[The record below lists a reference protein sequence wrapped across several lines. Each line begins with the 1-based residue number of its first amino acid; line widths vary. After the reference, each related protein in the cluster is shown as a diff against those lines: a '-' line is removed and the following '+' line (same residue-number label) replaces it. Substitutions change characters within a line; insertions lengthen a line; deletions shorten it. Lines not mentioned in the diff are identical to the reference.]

1 MVRKS
6 GYRFSEKT
14 MLNEEARAIDTVR
27 TVGRTEAAGRNAIR
41 GAFALALSSLLSGC
55 LTTETVP
62 GPDIDVP
69 PKYRAAAVKP
79 HAALPAPDWWRGF
92 RSRELTTLVERAQLA
107 NLDIAAAVA
116 RIEQADAQTR
126 IAGAPLLPA
135 INFDGVAQRA
145 RAGAAESNRFSAV
158 LNASYEVDLW
168 GKNRALLRSA
178 EFTAV
183 ASRFD
188 REVIVLSTVSTVIN
202 TYFQVLA
209 AQDRLRIARS
219 NVDAATRILKVY
231 QDRIGVGTASGL
243 DIAQQESLVAQQ
255 RAAIPPLDQQLRQ
268 ATATLAVLLGD
279 APARVTVRGG
289 SLNSIA
295 AQRVSPGLPSDL
307 LLQRPDIREAEA
319 QLAAANANV
328 ESARAALFPTI
339 SLTGSGG
346 YVSTALNTLFLPASA
361 VYSVAGSLSQP
372 LFDGFRL
379 LSQLDLQKGR
389 RTELLQL
396 YRKAILSGFA
406 DVEVALIAVQDL
418 AEQERLQ
425 SEAVATARR
434 AYELSETQLRTGTID
449 ITTVLNTQRTLFAAQ
464 DQLANVRLTRLQA
477 IVSLFQAVGGGWV
490 LPDEIASDRGRR
502 AAFRAKKDA
511 R

>member
-1 MVRKS
+1 VNPIRTS
-6 GYRFSEKT
+6 GRLAK
-14 MLNEEARAIDTVR
+14 
-27 TVGRTEAAGRNAIR
+27 G
-41 GAFALALSSLLSGC
+41 ALALALGPLLSGC
-55 LTTETVP
+55 LLTSETAP
-62 GPDIDVP
+62 GPEIEVP
-69 PKYRAAAVKP
+69 PRYRAAAGKP

-92 RSRELTTLVERAQLA
+92 RSRELTALVERAHLA

-135 INFDGVAQRA
+135 IGFDGTAQRA
-145 RAGAAESNRFSAV
+145 RAAGTESNRFSAV
-158 LNASYEVDLW
+158 LNASYEMDFW
-168 GKNRALLRSA
+168 GKNRAALRSA
-178 EFTAV
+178 EFAAV

-202 TYFQVLA
+202 TYFQILA
-209 AQDRLRIARS
+209 AQDRLRIARG

-243 DIAQQESLVAQQ
+243 DIAQQQSLVAQQ

-268 ATATLAVLLGD
+268 NIATLAVLLGD
-279 APARVTVRGG
+279 APERVTVRGG
-289 SLNSIA
+289 SMSAIA
-295 AQRVSPGLPSDL
+295 ALRVSAGLPSDL

-319 QLAAANANV
+319 QLSAANANV
-328 ESARAALFPTI
+328 ESARAALFPSI
-339 SLTGSGG
+339 SLTGQGG
-346 YVSTALNTLFLPASA
+346 YVSTALNTLFVPASA
-361 VYSVAGSLSQP
+361 VYSIAGNLTQP

-406 DVEVALIAVQDL
+406 DVERALIAVRDL

-425 SEAVATARR
+425 TEAVATARR
-434 AYELSETQLRTGTID
+434 AYELSDTQLRSGTID
-449 ITTVLNTQRTLFAAQ
+449 ITIVLNTQRTLFAEQ
-464 DQLANVRLTRLQA
+464 DQLAIVRLTRLQA
-477 IVSLFQAVGGGWV
+477 IVSLFQALGGGWV
-490 LPDEIASDRGRR
+490 LPEEIASGRGRR
-502 AAFRAKKDA
+502 AVLAPKKDGQ
-511 R
+511 